1 MVYVRKKKKRL
12 ALRAVI
18 IFLALSFLFLSALR
32 SLNARLDGFVITLA
46 RTGLTGEITRLINES
61 VAEAL
66 AESGAELAEAV
77 YDTGGRI
84 RSVRVDSFALSLLR
98 ADISVRAAGKLA
110 ALEKFYV
117 TTDISNIIDDEIF
130 FCRMPVTFT
139 VDVIPVGGVET
150 DVKSEFVSAGINQ
163 TNYRLS
169 LTVSASVTADVVSAF
184 TVDVATSVN
193 LFDMLIVGDV
203 PTVVGG
209 RGE

>member
-1 MVYVRKKKKRL
+1 MVYVRKKRKRL
-12 ALRAVI
+12 VFRAAAIFFALA
-18 IFLALSFLFLSALR
+18 FLFGAAVR
-32 SLNARLDGFVITLA
+32 SINMRLDKFIIPLV

-66 AESGAELAEAV
+66 SESEGGELASAV
-77 YDTGGRI
+77 YDGGGRV
-84 RSVRVDSFALSLLR
+84 RSVKVESLLLNALR
-98 ADISVRAAGKLA
+98 ADISLLVAEKLA

-117 TTDISNIIDDEIF
+117 TTDISNVIDDEIF
-130 FCRMPVTFT
+130 FCRLPVTFT

-169 LTVSASVTADVVSAF
+169 LTVAASVTADVVSAF

-193 LFDMLIVGDV
+193 LADMLIIGDV
-203 PTVVGG
+203 PTVVWG
-209 RGE
+209 

>member
-1 MVYVRKKKKRL
+1 MVYIRKKRKRAFFRAGVL
-12 ALRAVI
+12 FLALAFLIGAALRAVN
-18 IFLALSFLFLSALR
+18 S
-32 SLNARLDGFVITLA
+32 RLDAFIIPLA
-46 RTGLTGEITRLINES
+46 RTGLTCEITRLINES

-84 RSVRVDSFALSLLR
+84 RSVRVDSFALNLLR

-117 TTDISNIIDDEIF
+117 TTDISNIIVDEIF
-130 FCRMPVTFT
+130 FCRLPVTFT
-139 VDVIPVGGVET
+139 VDVILVGGVET

-169 LTVSASVTADVVSAF
+169 LTVSASITADVVSAF

-203 PTVVGG
+203 PTVVWG

>member
-117 TTDISNIIDDEIF
+117 TTDISNIIDEIF
-130 FCRMPVTFT
+130 FCRLPVTFT

-169 LTVSASVTADVVSAF
+169 LTVSASITADVVSAF

-203 PTVVGG
+203 PTVVWG